1 MLVRN
6 VVFVAPFP
14 AETTLRF
21 VRATRTLDNIRLLG
35 VVHTPPSGDD
45 AQLFDNIV
53 RIEDPLNLEAIG
65 DAIEQF
71 RQKFGPIDRIL
82 GILEHVQV
90 QLAKLRKR
98 FGVAGLTVEAAERFR
113 DKSQMKAALQAV
125 GLPTARYKLLRTMS
139 DAHSFVRDV
148 GLPII
153 LKPPAGVGCKAT
165 FRVTRPE
172 QLEPAIRALA
182 PAPED
187 ELLAEELV
195 VGREHSLETVTVG
208 GQVRMISITEYTPTP
223 LEVVENP
230 WIQWCV
236 VAPRDIDTAPFEQI
250 KTIGRKAVA
259 ALGLHSG
266 VTHMEWFRRPDGSLA
281 IGEIAARPPGA
292 NIVRLTGLAHDTSM
306 YRAWARAE
314 VDDAFDGPWP
324 RRYATGA
331 AFLRGMGHGRVI
343 AVNGVGQI
351 HQELGSLVAE
361 AKLPT
366 LGAMKSDAYEG
377 DGYVLVRHEDT
388 DVVRTALKR
397 IIETIRVYY
406 G

>member
-1 MLVRN
+1 MRN

-21 VRATRTLDNIRLLG
+21 VRATRTLSNIRLLG
-35 VVHTPPSGDD
+35 VVHTPPAGDD
-45 AQLFDNIV
+45 AQLFDHVI
-53 RIEDPLNLEAIG
+53 RIDDPLNPDAIST
-65 DAIEQF
+65 AIEQF
-71 RQKFGPIDRIL
+71 RQTFGPIDRIL
-82 GILEHVQV
+82 GILEHIQV
-90 QLAKLRKR
+90 QLALLRKR
-98 FGVAGLTVEAAERFR
+98 FGVAGLTVDAAERFR
-113 DKSQMKAALQAV
+113 DKTQMKAALQSV

-139 DAHSFVRDV
+139 DAHAFVRDV

-182 PAPED
+182 PAPQD

-208 GQVRMISITEYTPTP
+208 GEVKMISITEYTPTP

-236 VAPRDIDTAPFEQI
+236 VAPRDVDGSQFDEI
-250 KTIGRKAVA
+250 KNIGRRAVA

-266 VTHMEWFRRPDGSLA
+266 MTHMEWFRRPDGSLA

-331 AFLRGMGHGRVI
+331 AFLRG
-343 AVNGVGQI
+343 
-351 HQELGSLVAE
+351 
-361 AKLPT
+361 
-366 LGAMKSDAYEG
+366 
-377 DGYVLVRHEDT
+377 
-388 DVVRTALKR
+388 
-397 IIETIRVYY
+397 
-406 G
+406 